1 MGVFGVSARGERVD
15 FDLLKIKQQLAA
27 NPVNVDVQNRRKIID
42 VKNGLKPREVTEEI
56 TTSKNALKVIDTSN
70 EEVNEAFAIALQA
83 AQVSSTVEVQPKELQ
98 PEMDLKKK
106 K

>member
-15 FDLLKIKQQLAA
+15 FDLLKIKQQLSSS
-27 NPVNVDVQNRRKIID
+27 PVNIDIQNRRKIID
-42 VKNGLKPREVTEEI
+42 VKNGLKPREIPDEKPS
-56 TTSKNALKVIDTSN
+56 SKIALKVIDTSN

>member
-27 NPVNVDVQNRRKIID
+27 NPVNIDVQNRRKIID
-42 VKNGLKPREVTEEI
+42 VKNGLKPREVVEEN
-56 TTSKNALKVIDTSN
+56 TKKNALKVIDTSN

-83 AQVSSTVEVQPKELQ
+83 AQVSSTVEVETKELQ
-98 PEMDLKKK
+98 PEMDVKKK